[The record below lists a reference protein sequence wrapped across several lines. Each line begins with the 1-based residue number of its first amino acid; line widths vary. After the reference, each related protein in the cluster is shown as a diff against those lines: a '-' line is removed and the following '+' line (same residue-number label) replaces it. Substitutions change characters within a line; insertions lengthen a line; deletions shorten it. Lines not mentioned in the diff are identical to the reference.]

1 MNYFV
6 SFDLSVLP
14 HHWHDPRR
22 QHATTSKYFWEW
34 QVIFLYFALAC
45 WSCLVFQWQRSRF
58 PCLCFVTC
66 HVRMSSHPNKLALI
80 YSGSVTS
87 LLFSCFI
94 SVEVLEIWFQLQL
107 KCNVAAS
114 VGATEKTG
122 GDLWAPVPL
131 SLLCTELSLAVS
143 PPLGSWERE
152 KKSDTPKTWNIMF
165 LLAES
170 EAVECSVSGKWG
182 RMKYH
187 GLGLGLLGEGP
198 VQLDGGSFLSVQIS
212 VIIVENK
219 IVKKPKPKKKQNKK
233 NFLWNRVERRTRTE
247 TSHIL
252 IILHSQILTL

>member
-14 HHWHDPRR
+14 HHWHDHRR

-80 YSGSVTS
+80 YSGNVTP

-131 SLLCTELSLAVS
+131 SLLCTELSFAVS
-143 PPLGSWERE
+143 PPLGSWERG
-152 KKSDTPKTWNIMF
+152 KKIWHSKN
-165 LLAES
+165 
-170 EAVECSVSGKWG
+170 
-182 RMKYH
+182 MKYH
-187 GLGLGLLGEGP
+187 VSAGW
-198 VQLDGGSFLSVQIS
+198 VWGSWVLSVWKVRPDEIPWTWTWTSWRGACAIGWWIFFLST
-212 VIIVENK
+212 
-219 IVKKPKPKKKQNKK
+219 
-233 NFLWNRVERRTRTE
+233 NFSYRCWK
-247 TSHIL
+247 
-252 IILHSQILTL
+252 

>member
-6 SFDLSVLP
+6 SFDPSVLP

-22 QHATTSKYFWEW
+22 KHATTSKYFWEW

-80 YSGSVTS
+80 YSGSVTP

-131 SLLCTELSLAVS
+131 SLLCTDHSFAVS
-143 PPLGSWERE
+143 PPLGSWERG

-182 RMKYH
+182 WMKYH

-198 VQLDGGSFLSVQIS
+198 VQLDGGSFFSVQIS
-212 VIIVENK
+212 VIVVENK
-219 IVKKPKPKKKQNKK
+219 IVKKNKKTPNQTKKKKT
-233 NFLWNRVERRTRTE
+233 FSGTE
-247 TSHIL
+247 LKEEQGQKHL
-252 IILHSQILTL
+252 IF